1 MKRVILLWLAV
12 LVCCVPVYAD
22 DSPWQVEAEIPGWI
36 GRIDDSLAVNNMV
49 SFRFWHG
56 QGTIWAAPSKEVKSF
71 RLFLNGTELR
81 TSGMTGG
88 NIYAVSIA
96 DAARDGTNT
105 LHVSSITPQ
114 GGTVKVMIP
123 YPEVL
128 PGPLSES
135 GINPKALALIS
146 DIIASDVANGFTSA
160 QLAIVRHGR
169 LVHESSWG
177 RLNSLDPR
185 SPLVDSQTMYD
196 LASVTKMFALN
207 YSVQKLFTEGKLDID
222 TPVHK
227 ILGNEYLTSTLNL
240 KYNGGVKA
248 SAATMKNWKST
259 IRVRDLLNH
268 KAGYP
273 PSIEYYNASYD
284 VQSLKPNLRAT
295 NPLRSYRHET
305 TLTSIMRTPLF
316 YTPRTRQVY
325 SDIDY
330 MLLCYIVE
338 KVTGKGLDEYF
349 RETFARPLGLT
360 RITYNPLAS
369 GYTPNDCAATELHGN
384 TYDGALDFPYIRRHT
399 LQGEVH
405 DGKAWYSMGGVSGH
419 AGLFSNASDLAKL
432 ASIMLTGGYGRQKY
446 FSRTVMDMFMSP
458 QTKTSGNWGIG
469 WWREGEM
476 QRVHYF
482 GTQSSSFA
490 VGHQGWTGVLVII
503 DPERDLVMV
512 YLTNKINS
520 PVIKPLRR
528 TKIFA
533 GNWYTSA
540 TLGFVSQIL
549 GMGLDSDA
557 DITNQLRAL
566 TLDMAEGSLTLIP
579 KGAGRGHPAVRN
591 AASKIAVF
599 RKWTNDEGTARR
611 LEGRLK

>member
-1 MKRVILLWLAV
+1 M
-12 LVCCVPVYAD
+12 PVYAD
-22 DSPWQVEAEIPGWI
+22 DSPWQVSADIPGWV

-56 QGTIWAAPSKEVKSF
+56 QGTIWVTPSKGVKSF
-71 RLFLNGTELR
+71 RLFLNGKELR

-88 NIYAVSIA
+88 NTYGVSIA
-96 DAARDGTNT
+96 AAVRDGTNT

-114 GGTVKVMIP
+114 NGKVRVMIP

-146 DIIASDVANGFTSA
+146 DIVASDVANGFTSA
-160 QLAIVRHGR
+160 QLAVIRHGR
-169 LVHESSWG
+169 LVHEASWG
-177 RLNSLDPR
+177 RLNSLDPK
-185 SPLVDSQTMYD
+185 SPLVDSRTMYD
-196 LASVTKMFALN
+196 LASVTKMFGVN
-207 YSVQKLFTEGKLDID
+207 YAIQKLCTDGKLDID

-227 ILGNEYLTSTLNL
+227 ILGDGYLNATLAL
-240 KYNGGVKA
+240 RYDKGVKFTP
-248 SAATMKNWKST
+248 SEMRNWKGT
-259 IRVRDLLNH
+259 IRVRDLMSH
-268 KAGYP
+268 MAGYP
-273 PSIEYYNASYD
+273 SEIQYHNANYD
-284 VQSLKPNLRAT
+284 VESRKNDVNT
-295 NPLRSYRHET
+295 VNPLLSYNHED
-305 TLTSIMRTPLF
+305 TLTSIMRTPLM
-316 YTPRTRQVY
+316 YIPRTKRIY

-330 MLLCYIVE
+330 MLLGFIVE
-338 KVTGKGLDEYF
+338 KVAGKGLDEYL
-349 RETFARPLGLT
+349 RDTFARPMGLT

-384 TYDGALDFPYIRRHT
+384 TYDGALNFPHIRKYT

-419 AGLFSNASDLAKL
+419 AGLFASAGDLAKL
-432 ASIMLTGGYGRQKY
+432 ASIMLTGGYGRHRY

-458 QTKTSGNWGIG
+458 QSETSGNWGIG

-476 QRVHYF
+476 QRAFYF

-490 VGHQGWTGVLVII
+490 VGHQGWTGVLAMI
-503 DPERDLVMV
+503 DPERDLVVV

-520 PVIKPLRR
+520 PVLKPLRR

-540 TLGFVSQIL
+540 TLGFVAQIM

-557 DITNQLRAL
+557 DITGELRAL
-566 TLDMAEGSLTLIP
+566 TLDMAEGSLKLIP
-579 KGAGRGHPAVRN
+579 KGAGKTHPAVRN

-599 RKWTNDEGTARR
+599 RRWNADEGTARR
-611 LEGRLK
+611 LEKQLPK